1 MFSWIKKNKVFP
13 IYLRSIGNLTRK
25 VIGLNISIQN
35 FCITL
40 EHIFFTRIY
49 TYLRGKKWILVSIFS
64 SSYRKINCWPH
75 HSLLHRMY
83 PISFCLKWLLKELNK
98 INFLFLSQ
106 GLLFFLEKRKVL
118 QCTQNSTKVHTKFTP
133 LQIMYF
139 FTREKRCKSNF

>member
-35 FCITL
+35 FCITI

-64 SSYRKINCWPH
+64 SSYRKINCWPY

-83 PISFCLKWLLKELNK
+83 PISFCLKWLLKAALIFIALESG
-98 INFLFLSQ
+98 NFEYEKSQ
-106 GLLFFLEKRKVL
+106 LMICQIRPLLFTNKLEHFLWK
-118 QCTQNSTKVHTKFTP
+118 NWAIP
-133 LQIMYF
+133 LIFLY
-139 FTREKRCKSNF
+139 